1 MQSIKKQLAKMKS
14 DFLTYKYVDI
24 LESFHKVIELLDK
37 EKNINTKN
45 YRKLYVY
52 SIVHLIYKL
61 EEENVKAE
69 IYLEKMRGLEINSK
83 KLSNRMYYTYIP
95 FTRMGI
101 KSLFKQEYFQ
111 NNYSK
116 KLLDEIIYD
125 SGKLGFIEDLFII
138 EGSDTI
144 EIVKKVIN
152 YLVAFSIIISIAVYF
167 IKNSMTET
175 AISFLV
181 LTGISFY
188 VYFDYRMR

>member
-1 MQSIKKQLAKMKS
+1 MPSIKKQLAKMKS
-14 DFLTYKYVDI
+14 DFLTYKYVKV

-37 EKNINTKN
+37 EKNINNKN
-45 YRKLYVY
+45 YRKLYIY

-61 EEENVKAE
+61 KEENVKAE

-83 KLSNRMYYTYIP
+83 KLSNRIYYAYIP

-144 EIVKKVIN
+144 EIIKKVIS
-152 YLVAFSIIISIAVYF
+152 YLIAFSIIISISVYF

>member
-1 MQSIKKQLAKMKS
+1 MKS

-24 LESFHKVIELLDK
+24 LESFHKIIELLDK

-52 SIVHLIYKL
+52 SIIHLIYKL

-101 KSLFKQEYFQ
+101 KSLFKQKYFQ

-144 EIVKKVIN
+144 EIVKKVIS
-152 YLVAFSIIISIAVYF
+152 YFVAFGIIVSIAVYF

-188 VYFDYRMR
+188 VYFDYRIR

>member
-1 MQSIKKQLAKMKS
+1 MPSIKKQLAKIKS
-14 DFLTYKYVDI
+14 DFLTYKYVDV

-37 EKNINTKN
+37 EKNVNTKN

-61 EEENVKAE
+61 EEENGKAE
-69 IYLEKMRGLEINSK
+69 IYLEKMKGLEINSK
-83 KLSNRMYYTYIP
+83 KLSNRMYYKYIP

-116 KLLDEIIYD
+116 KLLDKIIYD

-144 EIVKKVIN
+144 EIVKKIIS
-152 YLVAFSIIISIAVYF
+152 YLVAFSIIMSIAVYF

>member
-1 MQSIKKQLAKMKS
+1 MV
-14 DFLTYKYVDI
+14 T
-24 LESFHKVIELLDK
+24 
-37 EKNINTKN
+37 
-45 YRKLYVY
+45 
-52 SIVHLIYKL
+52 
-61 EEENVKAE
+61 
-69 IYLEKMRGLEINSK
+69 
-83 KLSNRMYYTYIP
+83 
-95 FTRMGI
+95 
-101 KSLFKQEYFQ
+101 FKQEYFQ

-144 EIVKKVIN
+144 EIIKKVIS
-152 YLVAFSIIISIAVYF
+152 YLIAFSIIISISVYF